1 MGAINTKQLHYAFT
15 GSRLGEEEEEEQKM
29 KGSDNQ
35 GKPQGHKKRW
45 EPGQSQ
51 NLGHGGSN
59 DFGSCGNIWG
69 KSKEQQ
75 ENSGES
81 ESKENIESGEFGD
94 NFSFANQ
101 AGAAGVDD
109 DDEEELPF
117 QVRRKQPIQV
127 TRILPMQVQ
136 GELPMQVQRKLPI
149 QVQRE
154 LPSQVDRRG
163 PIQFMRNDNEER
175 VRSRYRESV
184 PVQFR
189 KYT

>member
-1 MGAINTKQLHYAFT
+1 MGAINTKQLHYAYT
-15 GSRLGEEEEEEQKM
+15 GSRLGEEEEEGQKM

-59 DFGSCGNIWG
+59 EEDFGNIWG

-81 ESKENIESGEFGD
+81 ESKENIESGEFGLD
-94 NFSFANQ
+94 FSFANQ

-109 DDEEELPF
+109 DDEEELPLE
-117 QVRRKQPIQV
+117 VMRKLPIQV
-127 TRILPMQVQ
+127 TKILPI
-136 GELPMQVQRKLPI
+136 QVQRKLPT
-149 QVQRE
+149 QVERE

-189 KYT
+189 